1 MADVA
6 VNEENEAIRYLWAR
20 TRLDQLAGY
29 GSTRNDES
37 VKDEITRIG
46 LDYSMTTPYT
56 SFVAVIDVVRNSEG
70 NSRNVNQASPL
81 PLGVSNLAVGG
92 GYRAYSEPGGI
103 LLLATAM
110 AALALGRLFKRFLNI
125 RKKPAEAGRSII

>member
-6 VNEENEAIRYLWAR
+6 VNEENEAVRYLWAR
-20 TRLDQLAGY
+20 TKLDQLAGY

-37 VKDEITRIG
+37 VKEEITRLG

-70 NSRNVNQASPL
+70 ISKNVNQALPL

-92 GYRAYSEPGGI
+92 GYRAYSEPGDL
-103 LLLATAM
+103 LLLAAGA
-110 AALALGRLFKRFLNI
+110 AALIIGYLGRTI
-125 RKKPAEAGRSII
+125 RRRRPPMC